1 MDHSNRQTSRE
12 SPVVKT
18 KKPRTEQS
26 LQAKRE
32 SDRVRNKTRI
42 NIGLAFPKWRQLRDL
57 KGFKRDPE
65 MAFFF
70 FLLSNLFIC
79 CQAETD
85 HLTDVGQN
93 VTINCDFDGEI
104 YWLLQKYPDPPVMIL
119 RTLSNTFLSFNKT
132 FRHKYSVQSHR
143 HLFINNVTTDDLGV
157 YYCMKTDTVPPE
169 FSKGTRLRFIES
181 TLVSCTEQNQT
192 EVKCIHQ
199 NQTWQTLIL
208 IFALLT
214 GVLIIVVIGLLK
226 VFVVGNKRSGEQ
238 HHNVDLQQ
246 TQVIEQPQ
254 DPNQLQYAEVNFS
267 KLRKKYRSSQVNS
280 TYAALQLPK

>member
-1 MDHSNRQTSRE
+1 MKIIQ
-12 SPVVKT
+12 
-18 KKPRTEQS
+18 
-26 LQAKRE
+26 LQ
-32 SDRVRNKTRI
+32 
-42 NIGLAFPKWRQLRDL
+42 LY
-57 KGFKRDPE
+57 
-65 MAFFF
+65 
-70 FLLSNLFIC
+70 LFIC

-119 RTLSNTFLSFNKT
+119 RTLSNTFLLKLKT

-214 GVLIIVVIGLLK
+214 GVLIIVVI

-238 HHNVDLQQ
+238 SHLQDTNHLHLQQ
-246 TQVIEQPQ
+246 TQVI
-254 DPNQLQYAEVNFS
+254 DYRQLQYTEVYFS
-267 KLRKKYRSSQVNS
+267 QMHKKY
-280 TYAALQLPK
+280 